1 MEHPSTDAPPPHG
14 TPRPRRRRRRA
25 LVAALAALAVP
36 SGVLTAQAAVP
47 TAAPAVAPAATQ
59 ADIRPQEPG
68 VTLRVFD
75 VQVILDDYCTLK
87 PGQTPNVDKIM
98 PTIDWTT
105 AADFGLT
112 DKFVTEVTGYLNVPE
127 AGTYDFRITNDDGAR
142 LLLDDELVVDHPGR
156 HGATSKEGSIQ
167 LDAGYRALRIDHF
180 DGEFDQRL
188 KLEWRPPG
196 ASGYVL
202 VPNSVLST
210 DADVTRVTSPGRKE
224 CEGITEAPGD
234 GLPLTEVHPDYTLT
248 DLRPEGF
255 QPQVTGM
262 DWLPDGRLAISTWGG
277 DRLTQRGEV
286 YLIDHVQGDTGA
298 DDVTY
303 TKVAEG
309 LTEPMGL
316 KYVDGTIYVSE
327 KDGLTALVDT
337 DGDEVADE
345 YDTFATWPFG
355 GNYHEFAFGLL
366 YEDGYFYVTTGIAMV
381 PGGNSLDPQLAEN
394 RGSVMKI
401 SKETGEVE
409 YVAGGLRTP
418 NGLGWG
424 TDGAMYVT
432 DNQGV
437 RIPTS
442 KLVRVEEG
450 AFYNH
455 FTNPDGPYD
464 DQPVT
469 EPVLWMPHNEISN
482 SPSNPVV
489 LTEGVFAGQLAIGD
503 VTYGGLQRAYLED
516 VAGQEQGAVFRMTQ
530 GLESG
535 VSRTS
540 VGPDGAIYVG
550 GIGWS
555 GNWGQAG
562 KLSYG
567 LQKLTYDGND
577 AFDMLA
583 MRAVEGGFEIEYT
596 QPLSEETAQDLASK
610 YTAAQW
616 RYVATPQYG
625 GPKVDEEDLDVASAT
640 VSEDRKTVTLQIDG
654 LKPGRVVNVHSPR
667 PFASETGQELWSTEA
682 WYTLTRLP
690 DGSVAPPV
698 YEAEAADISGGAGW
712 NSNHAGY
719 SGSGFVDRNWE
730 PGAQTTFAVRTE
742 EAGLH
747 DLAIRYANGQNS
759 DPAPLPRNLSLYVN
773 GEKLKQVWFDSTVAW
788 STWATQVETVP
799 LRAGAN
805 TITIRHD
812 DDDIGHVNL
821 DSLTVTPTERI
832 TLFDGDD
839 LDQWAAV
846 NGGGPATWPIADGS
860 VESFGG
866 DIRTQEKFDDFR
878 MHVEWYQP
886 EHAPDVTGQAR
897 GNSGVYIQERY
908 EVQVLESFGID
919 PPRND
924 HAGAIYLQR
933 APDVNAATP
942 MGTWQTYDITFR
954 GARFGPDGKKT
965 EDARL
970 TLVWNG
976 QVVHDDVAVTGKTGN
991 GRAEG
996 PTSGYIKLQDH
1007 GDPGLNP
1014 RFRNIWIERLSSVEE
1029 PGQEEV
1035 AITAT
1040 AEVRCLA
1047 GTPYVAVRALNEDTV
1062 PLDVVL
1068 DTPYGSRT
1076 FTDVAPGKNAYQS
1089 FAVRGVE
1096 DPTAGSVTVT
1106 ARPSDTSDERET
1118 VATPEHGQP
1127 SCG

>member
-1 MEHPSTDAPPPHG
+1 MEPRSTSHPARDRGRGGG
-14 TPRPRRRRRRA
+14 TPTRRRRTVA
-25 LVAALAALAVP
+25 AAAALALP
-36 SGVLTAQAAVP
+36 LTVLLPVATTAQADV
-47 TAAPAVAPAATQ
+47 TQ
-59 ADIRPQEPG
+59 DDIRPQEPG

-75 VQVILDDYCTLK
+75 VQVVLDDYCTLK

-105 AADFGLT
+105 DADFGIANR
-112 DKFVTEVTGYLNVPE
+112 FVTEVTGYLNVPE

-156 HGATSKEGSIQ
+156 HGATPKEGSVD
-167 LDAGYRALRIDHF
+167 LEPGYRALHIDHF
-180 DGEFDQRL
+180 DGDFDQRL

-196 ASGYVL
+196 ATDFAV

-210 DADVTRVTSPGRKE
+210 DADVTRVTAPGRKE
-224 CEGITEAPGD
+224 CEGVTEAPGD

-277 DRLTQRGEV
+277 DRLTELGEV
-286 YLIDHVQGDTGA
+286 YLIDHVTGETGA
-298 DDVTY
+298 EEVTY
-303 TKVAEG
+303 TKVAEN
-309 LTEPMGL
+309 LQEPMGI
-316 KYVDGTIYVSE
+316 KYVDGSLYVSE
-327 KDGLTALVDT
+327 KHGLTKLVDT
-337 DGDEVADE
+337 DGDEVTDE
-345 YDTFATWPFG
+345 YDTIATWPFG

-366 YEDGYFYVTTGIAMV
+366 YEDGYFYVTTGIAMI

-401 SKETGEVE
+401 SKDTGEVE

-424 TDGAMYVT
+424 ADGGLYVA

-469 EPVLWMPHNEISN
+469 EPVLWLPHNEISN

-489 LTEGVFAGQLAIGD
+489 LTEGVFAGQMAIGD

-540 VGPDGAIYVG
+540 VGPDGSIYVG

-567 LQKLTYDGND
+567 LQKLTYDEST
-577 AFDMLA
+577 AFDMLE
-583 MRAVEGGFEIEYT
+583 MRAVDGGFEIEYT

-625 GPKVDEEDLDVASAT
+625 GPKVDEEDLDVTAAT
-640 VSEDRKTVTLQIDG
+640 LSEDRTTVTLAIDG

-667 PFASETGQELWSTEA
+667 PFASESGQELWSTEA

-698 YEAEAADISGGAGW
+698 YEAEAADIGGGAGW

-719 SGSGFVDRNWE
+719 TGSGFVDRNWE
-730 PGAQTTFAVRTE
+730 PGARTTFAVRAE

-747 DLAIRYANGQNS
+747 DLAIRYANGQNA
-759 DPAPLPRNLSLYVN
+759 DPSPLPRNLSLYVN
-773 GEKLKQVWFDSTVAW
+773 GEKLKQVWFDSTVSW

-799 LRAGAN
+799 LREGAN
-805 TITIRHD
+805 TITIQHD

-821 DSLTVTPTERI
+821 DNMTVTPSGRDV
-832 TLFDGDD
+832 LFDGGD
-839 LDQWAAV
+839 LDAWEAV
-846 NGGGPATWPIADGS
+846 AGGPATWPVEDGS
-860 VESFGG
+860 MESFGG
-866 DIRTQEKFDDFR
+866 DIRTKEKYDDFR

-886 EHAPDVTGQAR
+886 ELDPSQTGQAR

-908 EVQVLESFGID
+908 EVQVLESFGLEPAD
-919 PPRND
+919 NT
-924 HAGAIYLQR
+924 AGAIYQR
-933 APDVNAATP
+933 KAPDVNAATP
-942 MGTWQTYDITFR
+942 MGTWQTYDIEFR
-954 GARFGPDGKKT
+954 AARFDASGTKT

-976 QVVHDDVAVTGKTGN
+976 QVVHDDVAIEGKTGN
-991 GRAEG
+991 GKNEG
-996 PTSGYIKLQDH
+996 PTAGHIRLQDH
-1007 GDPGLNP
+1007 GDPGPNP
-1014 RFRNIWIERLSSVEE
+1014 RFRNIWIERLSDVEE
-1029 PGQEEV
+1029 TPAEV
-1035 AITAT
+1035 AVDTTAQ
-1040 AEVRCLA
+1040 VRCLA
-1047 GTPYVAVRALNEDTV
+1047 GKPYLAVRVANDDAV
-1062 PLDVVL
+1062 DVDV
-1068 DTPYGSRT
+1068 DVETPYGTRS
-1076 FTDVAPGKNAYQS
+1076 FDAVAAGSSAYHA
-1089 FAVRGVE
+1089 FAVRDA
-1096 DPTAGSVTVT
+1096 DPVADAVTVT
-1106 ARPSDTSDERET
+1106 ARPSDTGDVRET
-1118 VATPEHGQP
+1118 VAAPEHDAP
-1127 SCG
+1127 TCG